1 MSFCRRLKTFDLNYQ
16 NAQLT
21 TRWMKSSMFLFKQL
35 LAFRPNKMDWI
46 FAIKT
51 FIAGMIALFFAF
63 KLNLSYPIWAIGT
76 VFVIA
81 NPFSGM
87 TASKSLYRLLGTLC
101 GAIFAVA
108 VTPSLINK
116 PLLFIAVLALWT
128 GFCLYVSLLD
138 RTPRSYV
145 FMLAGYTAVI
155 ICFNS
160 IYYIDTISIFD
171 MALGRFLEIS
181 LGVVC
186 SAVVS
191 ATILPMHLAPVLQQR
206 ITKTLQDTK
215 SVFDQILLDQNDQKN
230 YTAMLANI
238 TRDASDIHVMAV
250 HLSYEKSK
258 SRLMTKPI
266 QELLHQITML
276 VANLV
281 AMSERIKQL
290 DLIDTSYRQ
299 QLKDLHDHIAEFLN
313 DQHSLNADELRHLP
327 ATFEADFDQIFK
339 HVHSSQL
346 VMLGSLKMDLR
357 HFIQNVRAVRLIW
370 QNIQRGDSR
379 LPEIIT
385 PLTTKYPSL
394 HRDHGVAVRGGL
406 SAGITIFIACGI
418 WVYSGWKPGFML
430 AEMAAI
436 SACILTALDNP
447 VPALKMFIRGNIY
460 AAFFVFVYAYGIFP
474 HVTAFWELVIVLAP
488 FIIFCLLLFPHPP
501 LTGISLPLLMGVVM
515 GLNIQNRFALDQVMF
530 FDFSIGTVLGPTIA
544 VCVVQMVRAM
554 SPDMTAQRILAAHYK
569 DMRQAIN
576 VPYGLQLRTHLR
588 GMMDRV
594 GVLNTKQVQSEQM
607 KDEINDVLIECS
619 AVVDLTRLQ
628 ELSRK
633 LSHESLAYTS
643 ITQLQSDL
651 SQWFEAKESQQYLEP
666 TQVLEQLGQVN
677 QNAQDI
683 GDEDIRHRIEIS
695 VNNIRNSICHQWIA
709 TEIYATQKVGV

>member
-1 MSFCRRLKTFDLNYQ
+1 
-16 NAQLT
+16 
-21 TRWMKSSMFLFKQL
+21 MFLFKQL

-51 FIAGMIALFFAF
+51 FIAGMVALYFAF
-63 KLNLSYPIWAIGT
+63 KLNLSYPIWALGT

-87 TASKSLYRLLGTLC
+87 TTSKSIYRLIGTLC

-108 VTPSLINK
+108 ITPPLINK
-116 PLLFIAVLALWT
+116 PILLIVVIAIWT
-128 GFCLYVSLLD
+128 GFCLYISLLD

-145 FMLAGYTAVI
+145 FMLAGYTAVV

-191 ATILPMHLAPVLQQR
+191 ATILPMHLAPVLQER
-206 ITKTLQDTK
+206 INKTLVDTK
-215 SVFDQILLDQNDQKN
+215 QLFDEILLNQNDSKN
-230 YTAMLANI
+230 YTALLANI

-266 QELLHQITML
+266 QELLHQISML

-290 DLIDTSYRQ
+290 DQIDLAYRAR
-299 QLKDLHDHIAEFLN
+299 LKVLHDQISEFLS
-313 DQHSLNADELRHLP
+313 DEHHLDASELRHLP
-327 ATFEADFDQIFK
+327 ATFESDFDDLMK
-339 HVHSSQL
+339 HAHSSQQI
-346 VMLGSLKMDLR
+346 MLGSLKMDLR

-370 QNIQRGDSR
+370 QNIQRGDNT

-394 HRDHGVAVRGGL
+394 HRDHGVAVRGGV
-406 SAGITIFIACGI
+406 SAAITIFISSAI
-418 WVYSGWKPGFML
+418 WVFSGWKPGFML

-436 SACILTALDNP
+436 SACILTAMDNP
-447 VPALKMFIRGNIY
+447 VPALKMFIRANIY
-460 AAFFVFVYAYGIFP
+460 GAVIVFIYAYGIFP
-474 HVTAFWELVIVLAP
+474 HVTDFWELVIVLAP

-501 LTGISLPLLMGVVM
+501 LTGISLPLLMGAVM
-515 GLNIQNRFALDQVMF
+515 GLNIQNRYSLDQVMY
-530 FDFSIGTVLGPTIA
+530 FDFSIGTVLGPTVA

-576 VPYGLQLRTHLR
+576 VPYGLQFRTHLR
-588 GMMDRV
+588 GMMDRI
-594 GVLNTKQVQSEQM
+594 GVLNTKQVQSERM
-607 KDEINDVLIECS
+607 KQEINDVLIECS
-619 AVVDLTRLQ
+619 AVVDFTRLK
-628 ELSRK
+628 ELSGK
-633 LSHESLAYTS
+633 LSHESAAYKAIQTLQMYLS
-643 ITQLQSDL
+643 SWFQAKETQHVL
-651 SQWFEAKESQQYLEP
+651 EAKP
-666 TQVLEQLGQVN
+666 VLEQLSFVN
-677 QNAQDI
+677 TAAQDI

-695 VNNIRNSICHQWIA
+695 VNNIRASIFHQEKNVQQVIL
-709 TEIYATQKVGV
+709 VGVGA